1 MGQGHYPS
9 GMADAAF
16 DILAMTRQL
25 RAGGFD
31 SDQAEAIAEAVR
43 TGVTG
48 GVATKADIAEL
59 KAEFAELKA
68 DFAELRTDL
77 RWVKAIGAGIVGI
90 LVVAFGFVFSMLTE
104 MNAALAALASGG

>member
-1 MGQGHYPS
+1 
-9 GMADAAF
+9 MADAAF
-16 DILAMTRQL
+16 DTLAVTRQL

-31 SDQAEAIAEAVR
+31 ADQAEAITEAVR

-48 GVATKADIAEL
+48 GVATKADIEEL
-59 KAEFAELKA
+59 KAN
-68 DFAELRTDL
+68 FAELRTDL
-77 RWVKAIGAGIVGI
+77 RWIKTIGAGIVGV